1 MIEAA
6 PAEVAAVTR
15 PGTAEVVLTGE
26 LDIATVRGRAGAA
39 RGGRSAARADAAGH
53 RPGRRCEFVDS
64 TGVRLVLS
72 ADERAREAGRRLA
85 LRLGDGSA
93 RRVFTA
99 LGLVD
104 RFEVL
109 D

>member
-1 MIEAA
+1 VTGTT
-6 PAEVAAVTR
+6 AEVA
-15 PGTAEVVLTGE
+15 LSGE
-26 LDIATVRGRAGAA
+26 LDISTYEDALAQLAA
-39 RGGRSAARADAAGH
+39 AERSAPELLVVDLAGL
-53 RPGRRCEFVDS
+53 RFVDS

-85 LRLGDGSA
+85 LRLGDGPA
-93 RRVFTA
+93 RRVFIA

>member
-1 MIEAA
+1 VTGTT
-6 PAEVAAVTR
+6 AEVA
-15 PGTAEVVLTGE
+15 LSGE
-26 LDIATVRGRAGAA
+26 LDISTYEDALAQLEAAERSSPELLVVDLAGL
-39 RGGRSAARADAAGH
+39 R
-53 RPGRRCEFVDS
+53 FVDS

-72 ADERAREAGRRLA
+72 ADERARQTGRRLA
-85 LRLGDGSA
+85 LRLGDGQA

>member
-1 MIEAA
+1 
-6 PAEVAAVTR
+6 VT
-15 PGTAEVVLTGE
+15 PTTAEVVLSGE
-26 LDIATVRGRAGAA
+26 LDISTYDDALAQLTAA
-39 RGGRSAARADAAGH
+39 ERSAPELLVVDLAGL
-53 RPGRRCEFVDS
+53 RFVDS

-85 LRLGDGSA
+85 LRLGDGPA
-93 RRVFTA
+93 RRVFSA

>member
-1 MIEAA
+1 MTGTT
-6 PAEVAAVTR
+6 AEVA
-15 PGTAEVVLTGE
+15 LSGE
-26 LDIATVRGRAGAA
+26 LDISTYEDALAQLAA
-39 RGGRSAARADAAGH
+39 AERSAPELLVVDLAGL
-53 RPGRRCEFVDS
+53 RFVDS
-64 TGVRLVLS
+64 TGVRLILS
-72 ADERAREAGRRLA
+72 ADERARETGRRLA

>member
-1 MIEAA
+1 VTRTT
-6 PAEVAAVTR
+6 AEVA
-15 PGTAEVVLTGE
+15 LSGE
-26 LDIATVRGRAGAA
+26 LDISTYEDALAQLAA
-39 RGGRSAARADAAGH
+39 AERSAPELLVVDLAGL
-53 RPGRRCEFVDS
+53 RFVDS

-85 LRLGDGSA
+85 LRLGGGPA
-93 RRVFTA
+93 RRGFTA

>member
-1 MIEAA
+1 
-6 PAEVAAVTR
+6 VTDT
-15 PGTAEVVLTGE
+15 TAEVVLDGE
-26 LDIATVRGRAGAA
+26 LDISTYEDALARLAEAERTAPELLVVDLAGL
-39 RGGRSAARADAAGH
+39 R
-53 RPGRRCEFVDS
+53 FVDS
-64 TGVRLVLS
+64 TGVRLILS
-72 ADERAREAGRRLA
+72 ADERARESGRRLA
-85 LRLGDGSA
+85 LRLGDGPA

>member
-1 MIEAA
+1 VTGTT
-6 PAEVAAVTR
+6 AEVA
-15 PGTAEVVLTGE
+15 LSGE
-26 LDIATVRGRAGAA
+26 LDISTYEDASAQLAA
-39 RGGRSAARADAAGH
+39 AERSAPELLVLDLAGL
-53 RPGRRCEFVDS
+53 RFVDS

-85 LRLGDGSA
+85 LRLGDGPA

-109 D
+109 DG

>member
-1 MIEAA
+1 MTGTT
-6 PAEVAAVTR
+6 AEVA
-15 PGTAEVVLTGE
+15 LSGE
-26 LDIATVRGRAGAA
+26 LDISTYEDALAQLEAA
-39 RGGRSAARADAAGH
+39 ERSAPELLVVDLAGL
-53 RPGRRCEFVDS
+53 RFVDS
-64 TGVRLVLS
+64 TGVRLILS
-72 ADERAREAGRRLA
+72 ADERARETGRRLA
-85 LRLGDGSA
+85 LRLGDGPA